1 MPPLLEDPASAA
13 AVEKVPLRRKILSI
27 AFMLVLVIGLFVF
40 LALQKARQSS
50 QSMVV
55 QCNLRAL
62 QAAADQ
68 YYLEN
73 GVIYATYDDLVGPS
87 RYIKALNP
95 VTGEDYRSLGPI
107 RQDHV
112 EELRIKLPDGRVIDL
127 YEPPGVP
134 DGLQVVEFNNLR
146 FETTYRRGW
155 PDGPSRVVTKQ
166 GQVLSSAN
174 YVEGHIVGP
183 CWYLGRDL
191 NSPASRP
198 PDALGREKLAAKN
211 FAGAE
216 SDFTRAVATEPSYDN
231 YVGRANARLGQG
243 RFDPAIADYLAA
255 MKAGGGRLQDSD
267 LLKLKQAYA
276 QQGAQRKAQG
286 DAAGAAADDL
296 AIARL
301 NLPSLFAQA
310 ANRVLAK
317 DYAAADALYTRI
329 IQIQPGAAGYSKRSD
344 VRFELGDLDGTL
356 ADLNEAIRLSP
367 APPSFYFLQR
377 AWLYRLKN
385 DLPGAAAEF
394 RAVVGA
400 SPNDINRRG
409 ETCHAA
415 CWLYLVECERGQ
427 DQAAAEELAR
437 TVAQVDRLG
446 PTTQVWYRLEA
457 DLLLGRITEE
467 QLMAKVAI
475 PADQPGESNRFQALF
490 FAGMLHRRA
499 GDTAGALDRFR
510 RALQT
515 TYAQQFVPD
524 VREARRAVAA
534 GPAGK

>member
-1 MPPLLEDPASAA
+1 
-13 AVEKVPLRRKILSI
+13 
-27 AFMLVLVIGLFVF
+27 
-40 LALQKARQSS
+40 
-50 QSMVV
+50 
-55 QCNLRAL
+55 
-62 QAAADQ
+62 
-68 YYLEN
+68 
-73 GVIYATYDDLVGPS
+73 
-87 RYIKALNP
+87 
-95 VTGEDYRSLGPI
+95 
-107 RQDHV
+107 
-112 EELRIKLPDGRVIDL
+112 
-127 YEPPGVP
+127 
-134 DGLQVVEFNNLR
+134 
-146 FETTYRRGW
+146 
-155 PDGPSRVVTKQ
+155 
-166 GQVLSSAN
+166 
-174 YVEGHIVGP
+174 
-183 CWYLGRDL
+183 
-191 NSPASRP
+191 
-198 PDALGREKLAAKN
+198 
-211 FAGAE
+211 
-216 SDFTRAVATEPSYDN
+216 
-231 YVGRANARLGQG
+231 
-243 RFDPAIADYLAA
+243 
-255 MKAGGGRLQDSD
+255 
-267 LLKLKQAYA
+267 
-276 QQGAQRKAQG
+276 
-286 DAAGAAADDL
+286 
-296 AIARL
+296 
-301 NLPSLFAQA
+301 
-310 ANRVLAK
+310 
-317 DYAAADALYTRI
+317 
-329 IQIQPGAAGYSKRSD
+329 
-344 VRFELGDLDGTL
+344 
-356 ADLNEAIRLSP
+356 
-367 APPSFYFLQR
+367 LQR